1 MLVERAEYWV
11 ADESAQALRTALEQ
25 LCELRTQLGLP
36 NGTLSTCRG
45 SDAPALSWHCGFGSE
60 SARAADV
67 AARASDGEYADLI
80 AQIESLATRTRS
92 VVDTHAPIESSS
104 QTRFDRTAKFE
115 RGVALRKAVLGDGH
129 VDRSLAAAEADPF
142 MLPIQQLT
150 TEFGWGTVW
159 DRPGLERKT
168 RSFLS
173 CAFLLA
179 LGKHEEFKT
188 HVRGALNNGAT
199 EQELIE
205 LIIQAGL
212 YCGFPVA
219 LEGTRMAKSVL
230 EDIQNQA

>member
-1 MLVERAEYWV
+1 MIVERTEYWV
-11 ADESAQALRTALEQ
+11 ADEHAQALHVALRN
-25 LCELRTQLGLP
+25 LCGLREELNLP
-36 NGTLSTCRG
+36 AGTLSTCQG
-45 SDAPALSWHCGFGSE
+45 SDAPQFVWQCEFGSE
-60 SARAADV
+60 MRRAADV
-67 AARASDGEYADLI
+67 GVRASNASYASTVTG
-80 AQIESLATRTRS
+80 IEALAERTRN
-92 VVDTHAPIESSS
+92 VME
-104 QTRFDRTAKFE
+104 TRSDDAQPPGAFEHTPTFE
-115 RGVALRKAVLGDGH
+115 RGVALRKAVLGDAH

-159 DRPGLERKT
+159 SRPGLERKT

-188 HVRGALNNGAT
+188 HVRGAINNGAT

-205 LIIQAGL
+205 IIIQAGL

-230 EDIQNQA
+230 EDIQAQT